1 MTIVLAHND
10 VLELNRVE
18 YSNTVT
24 LDELKAIA
32 AYGARHPEFLKS
44 DTLAI
49 VQPDAQFVVSFTEL
63 DALFSR
69 YAKLYGRLD
78 FQIYRR
84 SAWFCRSSAAQ
95 PHIDYWVGGRDLKEA
110 LSSAVRQFQ
119 SLAEACDW
127 LLLSASDLAAVER
140 ADGFAEIA
148 RFEVGP
154 GRAAA
159 R

>member
-1 MTIVLAHND
+1 MTIVLAHNND
-10 VLELNRVE
+10 LELNLVE
-18 YSNTVT
+18 YSGAVT

-49 VQPDAQFVVSFTEL
+49 VRPDGDFRVGFAEL
-63 DALFSR
+63 DALFAR

-84 SAWFCRSSAAQ
+84 SAWLCRSPAAQ
-95 PHIDYWVGGRDLKEA
+95 SHIDYWVGGRDLKET
-110 LSSAVRQFQ
+110 LSSAVRQFA

-127 LLLSASDLAAVER
+127 LLLSAADIAAVER
-140 ADGFAEIA
+140 SEGFIEIA
-148 RFEVGP
+148 RFETGP
-154 GRAAA
+154 ARAAA

>member
-10 VLELNRVE
+10 VLELNLIE
-18 YSNTVT
+18 YLSTVT

-32 AYGARHPEFLKS
+32 AYGARHPDFLKS

-49 VQPDAQFVVSFTEL
+49 VQPGGEFTVSFTEL
-63 DALFSR
+63 DALFAR

-84 SAWFCRSSAAQ
+84 SAWLCRSSAAQ
-95 PHIDYWVGGRDLKEA
+95 AHIDYWVGGRDLKEA
-110 LSSAVRQFQ
+110 MSSAVRQFEG
-119 SLAEACDW
+119 LAEACDW
-127 LLLSASDLAAVER
+127 LLLSAADIAAVER
-140 ADGFAEIA
+140 SEGFVEIA
-148 RFEVGP
+148 RFETRP
-154 GRAAA
+154 ARAAA

>member
-10 VLELNRVE
+10 VLELNLVE
-18 YSNTVT
+18 SSGPIT
-24 LDELKAIA
+24 LGELGAIA

-49 VQPDAQFVVSFTEL
+49 VQPGAVFAVSFAEL

-84 SAWFCRSSAAQ
+84 SAWLCRSPAAQ
-95 PHIDYWVGGRDLKEA
+95 PHVDYWVGGRDLKEA
-110 LSSAVRQFQ
+110 LSSAVRQFE

-140 ADGFAEIA
+140 ADGFTEIA
-148 RFEVGP
+148 RFEGGP
-154 GRAAA
+154 ARAAA